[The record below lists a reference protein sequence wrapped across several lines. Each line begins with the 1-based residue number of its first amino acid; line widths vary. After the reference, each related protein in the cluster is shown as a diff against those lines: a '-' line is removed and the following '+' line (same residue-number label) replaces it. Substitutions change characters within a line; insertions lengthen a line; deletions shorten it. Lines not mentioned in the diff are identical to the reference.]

1 MAMAAAGGGAARRPA
16 SAGAGSSSLSSSS
29 SSSSSSAAAV
39 PSSIA
44 VGPLAS
50 RVPRIE
56 VTKLRDDKLKF
67 VLSETDSSVA
77 NALRRVMMAE
87 TPTLAIET
95 VEVEENSSVLHDE
108 FLAHR
113 LGLVPLRWKG
123 KGLLQESMKY
133 AWEEHDCGLA
143 RGCDTCT
150 LCRVEILLEVR
161 NENTDPEDPPIS
173 VSSTDLTF
181 NWTRDY
187 DQPPQL
193 VNTPELLEAFPFEV
207 AHYSHRRDQEVA
219 KNDDGIVIVKLGPG
233 QAVSV
238 RCWAQMGVGKI
249 HARFNPTATVA
260 MRHEPDIR
268 LNRELLE
275 RLPGKVKSWFVKQCT
290 PGVFSYD
297 KATEQIVLV
306 SAKKATN
313 IDEIRRLGAKVQKDS
328 DFAENIVSVGF
339 VPDRFVFTVEPS
351 GSLSPA
357 QILESALSVLE
368 HKLESLAADF
378 RLILEERSGGFA

>member
-1 MAMAAAGGGAARRPA
+1 MASG
-16 SAGAGSSSLSSSS
+16 AGAGAGGRGAAAASSSS
-29 SSSSSSAAAV
+29 SFAAAVV

-44 VGPLAS
+44 VGAVVP

-56 VTKLRDDKLKF
+56 VTKLREDKLKF
-67 VLSETDSSVA
+67 TLSQTDGSVA
-77 NALRRVMMAE
+77 NALRRVMIAE

-95 VEVEENSSVLHDE
+95 VEIEENSSVLHDE

-113 LGLVPLRWKG
+113 LGLIPLRWKG
-123 KGLLQESMKY
+123 RGLLQETMKY
-133 AWEEHDCGLA
+133 AWEEHECGLA
-143 RGCDTCT
+143 LGYDTCL
-150 LCRVEILLEVR
+150 LCRVEIWLQVTNTE
-161 NENTDPEDPPIS
+161 TDPEVPPVT

-181 NWTRDY
+181 RMTRSY
-187 DQPPQL
+187 EEPAVL
-193 VNTPELLEAFPFEV
+193 VNSQELADEFPFEV
-207 AHYSHRRDQEVA
+207 AHYSHKRDEERA
-219 KNDDGIVIVKLGPG
+219 KNDDGIVIVKLAPG
-233 QAVSV
+233 QAVIAK
-238 RCWAQMGVGKI
+238 CWAQMGVGKI

-313 IDEIRRLGAKVQKDS
+313 VDEIRRLGAKIQKDS

-357 QILESALSVLE
+357 QILESALTVLE
-368 HKLESLAADF
+368 HKLDSLAADF
-378 RLILEERSGGFA
+378 RVLLEERSGAF